1 MPVRDSQGSKRFFS
15 LKWRVAILIIALLI
29 MINGLFNYFSYNSLE
44 TQFGAQTSVAVEEYS
59 RALLNQSRLRLIELG
74 ESIILTSYDDEGLDV
89 SGSSLYRTLA
99 QNWELFQI
107 QWGVEA
113 AVFLNN
119 DKRILREWGEFNYDT
134 RLERFVARIE
144 ASGTPETIVYCRE
157 QCRLYAGIPVLA
169 DAEGPATMLLAT
181 SLADFMIGFS
191 ERSYFD
197 LALLRRSELT
207 TTVTDQR
214 MWTFR
219 LAAVTNMAKT
229 LDLFAQLP
237 AAVPQ
242 ADFFREGAALET
254 SPGVHHYF
262 YAIDLQDG
270 SAPGQ
275 NYIVLVA
282 DVSQQREAI
291 FSSLRESLFISLVGL
306 LCTLSVLLIVLWQ
319 PMFRLN
325 RLVEYYPLLVDKD
338 YDAVRRR
345 LSDHKRHIGWQDEL
359 DLLEDAT
366 EVLSSELE
374 LMDKDIQNYTEEL
387 ESMALYDALTGLAN
401 RRLFSLKLGELIKSA
416 KRSGEPFAVAFMDL
430 DKFKPVND
438 NMGHEAGDSLLIEVA
453 NRLTAGIRATDT
465 AARMG
470 GDEFAL
476 LLTGVKNQQSAS
488 EVIGKLLN
496 TISQPVQLDGGL
508 AEVEASIGLVMAEGG
523 NLDEEELMRCAD
535 KAMYVAKNSGG
546 NRYNVYTR
554 LH

>member
-1 MPVRDSQGSKRFFS
+1 MFAGDSKGTKRFFS

-29 MINGLFNYFSYNSLE
+29 MVNGLFNYFSYKNLE
-44 TQFGAQTSVAVEEYS
+44 NQFGAQTSVAVEEYS
-59 RALLNQSRLRLIELG
+59 RALLDQSRQRLIELG
-74 ESIILTSYDDEGLDV
+74 ESIILTSDDVEEHDL
-89 SGSSLYRTLA
+89 SGGSLYRTLA

-107 QWGVEA
+107 SWGVEA
-113 AVFLNN
+113 AVFLSGE
-119 DKRILREWGEFNYDT
+119 RQILREWGDFNYDK
-134 RLERFVARIE
+134 RLERFVANIE
-144 ASGTPETIVYCRE
+144 ASGSPETIVYCRE
-157 QCRLYAGIPVLA
+157 QCRLYAGIPLLA
-169 DAEGPATMLLAT
+169 DEAGPSTMLLAT
-181 SLADFMIGFS
+181 SLADFMIGFAR
-191 ERSYFD
+191 RSYFD
-197 LALLRRSELT
+197 LALLRKSELT
-207 TTVTDQR
+207 NTVTDQR

-219 LAAVTNMAKT
+219 LAAVTNMSKS
-229 LDLFAQLP
+229 LRLFEQLP

-242 ADFFREGAALET
+242 AEFFKHGAALET

-291 FSSLRESLFISLVGL
+291 FSSLRESLFISLIGL
-306 LCTLSVLLIVLWQ
+306 LCTLSMLLVVLWR

-325 RLVEYYPLLVDKD
+325 RLVEYYPLLVNKD
-338 YDAVRRR
+338 YEAVRQR

-374 LMDKDIQNYTEEL
+374 LMDKDIRNYTEEL
-387 ESMALYDALTGLAN
+387 ESMALYDSLTGLAN
-401 RRLFSLKLGELIKSA
+401 RRLFSLRLGELIKGS
-416 KRSGEPFAVAFMDL
+416 KRSGEPFAVAFIDL

-438 NMGHEAGDSLLIEVA
+438 SMGHEAGDALLIEVA
-453 NRLTAGIRATDT
+453 HRLVNGIRATDT

-476 LLTGVKNQQSAS
+476 LLTGIHSQESAA
-488 EVIGKLLN
+488 EVVQKLLQ
-496 TISQPVQLDGGL
+496 TISQPVQLDAGM
-508 AEVEASIGLVMAEGG
+508 AEVVASIGLVLAEGG

-546 NRYNVYTR
+546 NRYSVYTR